1 MTMPAQHDPPTTLY
15 PLNPCGHLRGPG
27 LSCIGLPECKREPVS
42 PDKMGELVQRAG
54 ELRDRL
60 LSHPAQALTRDQ
72 LPEARAVVTDKLGSA
87 VTLAE
92 CLDAVLLS
100 LIDDRALL
108 TPEQL
113 ATLATVGAN
122 VTMRVRDLRAFLA
135 TWLRVHP

>member
-1 MTMPAQHDPPTTLY
+1 
-15 PLNPCGHLRGPG
+15 
-27 LSCIGLPECKREPVS
+27 
-42 PDKMGELVQRAG
+42 
-54 ELRDRL
+54 
-60 LSHPAQALTRDQ
+60 

-108 TPEQL
+108 TPEEL